1 MQPPEAYRRRSAF
14 GRSRLSMN
22 AALRLLT
29 CLACLL
35 GTGLV
40 GAAPALAQPCPTGA
54 PACSQTAYLVPTD
67 IDATGA
73 TDASASLASFIASV
87 PDRSTIVFQA
97 GATYR
102 LDRALKLTRRS
113 ELSFDGNGSTL
124 KVNDGCDPR
133 DSAFIIEL
141 SSSIAIDDFTIVGQ
155 WARAGTPEALST
167 DCQNQEAI
175 AMYGVTNVDIA
186 NLRISRVSG
195 DGVYIGA
202 SGTTWSNTISIHD
215 TSITAVGRNGVAIT
229 AASDVRMERN
239 NFDAIA
245 LHVLDIEPDSAAGGA
260 TSVLFADNTIGSY
273 GLTRLFVSYLL
284 AANGADG
291 STVHDVTVRD
301 NQLFGSPLSVS
312 IQTPGRRDI
321 RITGNVSEDTS
332 GRPVLLFTEVEG
344 LDYSGNVRISRS
356 PDPSGG
362 SPTPGVDVIG
372 PAAIGVVAIAVGVVA
387 LGMAAA
393 LAHARRRS
401 RR

>member
-1 MQPPEAYRRRSAF
+1 
-14 GRSRLSMN
+14 MN
-22 AALRLLT
+22 AVPRLLT
-29 CLACLL
+29 CLAILL
-35 GTGLV
+35 GTSLV

-54 PACSQTAYLVPTD
+54 PTCSQTAYLVPTD

-73 TDASASLASFIASV
+73 TDASAGLASFIASV
-87 PDRSTIVFQA
+87 PDRSTIVFPA

-113 ELSFDGNGSTL
+113 DLSFDGNGSTL

-133 DSAFIIEL
+133 DSAFFIEL

-155 WARAGTPEALST
+155 WARGGTPEALST

-175 AMYGVTNVDIA
+175 VMYGATNVDIA
-186 NLRISRVSG
+186 NLRVSRVSG
-195 DGVYIGA
+195 DGVYLGPDGA
-202 SGTTWSNTISIHD
+202 TWSSGVSIHD

-229 AASDVRMERN
+229 AASDVRIERN
-239 NFDAIA
+239 HFDAIA
-245 LHVLDIEPDSAAGGA
+245 LHVLDIEPDSAAGGG
-260 TSVLFADNTIGSY
+260 TSVLFADNTVGSY
-273 GLTRLFVSYLL
+273 GLTRLFASYLL

-321 RITGNVSEDTS
+321 RITGNVSEETS

-356 PDPSGG
+356 PDPSAG

-372 PAAIGVVAIAVGVVA
+372 PAAIGVVVIAVGVVA

-393 LAHARRRS
+393 LAQARRRS
-401 RR
+401 RH

>member
-1 MQPPEAYRRRSAF
+1 
-14 GRSRLSMN
+14 MN
-22 AALRLLT
+22 ALLRLLT
-29 CLACLL
+29 FLACLL
-35 GTGLV
+35 GTSLV
-40 GAAPALAQPCPTGA
+40 SGAPVLAQPCPTGA
-54 PACSQTAYLVPTD
+54 AACSQTAYLVPTD
-67 IDATGA
+67 IDSTGA
-73 TDASASLASFIASV
+73 TDAAARLASFIASV
-87 PDRSTIVFQA
+87 PDRSTIVFPA

-102 LDRALKLTRRS
+102 LDRALKLTHRS
-113 ELSFDGNGSTL
+113 DLSFDGNGSTL
-124 KVNDGCDPR
+124 KVNDGCDPG
-133 DSAFIIEL
+133 DSAFFIEL
-141 SSSIAIDDFTIVGQ
+141 STSIAIDDFTIVGQ

-167 DCQNQEAI
+167 HCQNQEAI
-175 AMYGVTNVDIA
+175 AMYGATNVDIA

-195 DGVYIGA
+195 DGVYIGP
-202 SGTTWSNTISIHD
+202 SGTTWSNAITIRD

-260 TSVLFADNTIGSY
+260 TNVLFAENTIGSY

-362 SPTPGVDVIG
+362 SPAPGADVIG
-372 PAAIGVVAIAVGVVA
+372 PAAIGVVVIAVGVVA

-393 LAHARRRS
+393 LAQARRRS

>member
-1 MQPPEAYRRRSAF
+1 MSCC
-14 GRSRLSMN
+14 GRLRLSMN
-22 AALRLLT
+22 AFLRLV
-29 CLACLL
+29 ACVASLL
-35 GTGLV
+35 GTSLV
-40 GAAPALAQPCPTGA
+40 SGAPALAQPCPTGA
-54 PACSQTAYLVPTD
+54 ATCSQAAYLVPTD
-67 IDATGA
+67 IDSTGA
-73 TDASASLASFIASV
+73 TDASGRLASFIASV
-87 PDRSTIVFQA
+87 PDRSTIEFPT

-113 ELSFDGNGSTL
+113 DLSFHGNGSTL
-124 KVNDGCDPR
+124 NVNDGCDPR
-133 DSAFIIEL
+133 DSAFFIEL
-141 SSSIAIDDFTIVGQ
+141 SNAIAIDDFAIVGR
-155 WARAGTPEALST
+155 WARGGTRDALST

-175 AMYGVTNVDIA
+175 VMYGVTNVDIA
-186 NLRISRVSG
+186 NLRVSRVSG

-202 SGTTWSNTISIHD
+202 SGQTWSSTVSIHD
-215 TSITAVGRNGVAIT
+215 TSVTAVGRNGVAIT

-239 NFDAIA
+239 DFDAIA

-260 TSVLFADNTIGSY
+260 TDVVFADNTIGSY

-301 NQLFGSPLSVS
+301 NELFGSPLSVS

-344 LDYSGNVRISRS
+344 LDYSGNIRISRS
-356 PDPSGG
+356 PAPSGG
-362 SPTPGVDVIG
+362 SPDPGVDVIR
-372 PAAIGVVAIAVGVVA
+372 PAAIGVLVIAIGVLG

-401 RR
+401 HR